1 MEMEIPW
8 SNWFTKKRKRKPEQ
22 WMIANVSLEE
32 KFAVEV
38 FLRDIY
44 DVLDPEDMPDFIS
57 TLAKDNLRLLK
68 LVSQAGEHIEKT
80 TNINKK
86 KI

>member
-1 MEMEIPW
+1 MEIPW

-44 DVLDPEDMPDFIS
+44 DVLDPDDMPDFIS
-57 TLAKDNLRLLK
+57 TLARDNLRLLK

>member
-1 MEMEIPW
+1 
-8 SNWFTKKRKRKPEQ
+8 
-22 WMIANVSLEE
+22 MIANVSLEE